1 MLLCRVSLFSSAVI
15 MRVVVLSVFIQSVAS
30 LNVIMQSVSMLSV
43 LSPKFYVSMMLW
55 SLGTKSNQGLLG
67 LLSLSGQ
74 VKLSKWLLEITI
86 IVGLITLQK

>member
-1 MLLCRVSLFSSAVI
+1 
-15 MRVVVLSVFIQSVAS
+15 MRVVVLSVLIQSVAM
-30 LNVIMQSVSMLSV
+30 LNVMMLSVSMLSV
-43 LSPKFYVSMMLW
+43 LSPIFYVLIFLL
-55 SLGTKSNQGLLG
+55 SLCSKSNQGPLS